1 MTINIGKMSSC
12 HTHHAS
18 YQQAQMPLKSKPDT
32 LLLSQVTP
40 TKHSPQTRPKHPDI
54 FSPRP
59 ETPAPAQFPFLNSPT
74 PPRHSRATPQPPT
87 PPRPRPRRTRQNLSA
102 DDALPRRNGLDLGVR
117 AKTSFEMTLAAFPA
131 PPSRIPSLPFFRSLP
146 ASPVASMR
154 LWQNKSSPLGRKAE
168 DKEVEMDSGSDDDS
182 DCRTITGIPATPSTV
197 NSGWDN
203 FWSEVSFRA
212 IGV

>member
-1 MTINIGKMSSC
+1 MNSSNS
-12 HTHHAS
+12 HHAS
-18 YQQAQMPLKSKPDT
+18 DHSHQQDQMPLKPKPDT

-40 TKHSPQTRPKHPDI
+40 TKRSPQSRLHPDI

-59 ETPAPAQFPFLNSPT
+59 ETPAPAQFPFLDSPT
-74 PPRHSRATPQPPT
+74 PPRHARATPQPPT
-87 PPRPRPRRTRQNLSA
+87 PPRPRPRRTRQTLSA

-117 AKTSFEMTLAAFPA
+117 AKTSFELTLAAFPT
-131 PPSRIPSLPFFRSLP
+131 PPARTPSLPFFRSLP

-154 LWQNKSSPLGRKAE
+154 LWHNTKTPLGQKAE
-168 DKEVEMDSGSDDDS
+168 DKEAEMDSGSDDDS

-212 IGV
+212 IGI